1 MFVSTLKQIDMYNG
15 TYDLEAYLRHVDR
28 MDENDKRSGCKV
40 CGGDLMKPS
49 DEFCSSFC
57 VNDYERDN

>member
-1 MFVSTLKQIDMYNG
+1 MYNG

-28 MDENDKRSGCKV
+28 MDENENRSGCKV
-40 CGGDLMKPS
+40 CGGDLMKQS

-57 VNDYERDN
+57 VDDYDRDN